1 VRLLN
6 NAGSKEDNAGTGV
19 VRWPCCE
26 AHSYC
31 GTTST
36 YCRTPDFR
44 PNTVERPRLLQ
55 DYGAMRPIVPM
66 ATTPTPR
73 CCQWGPRLLQQ
84 RLEWSSGAIKQRA
97 FRGGLGAWAP
107 WDLGRALGSAVMVV
121 GDPLC
126 HQAPVPVS
134 GGVTMGNAS
143 FGVVT
148 FGPACEGPSQSS
160 RLP

>member
-1 VRLLN
+1 MRLLN
-6 NAGSKEDNAGTGV
+6 NAGWKEDNAGPGV
-19 VRWPCCE
+19 VRWPYCE

-44 PNTVERPRLLQ
+44 PNTVEASTAPGLRRDAAHRPNGYDPDPALL
-55 DYGAMRPIVPM
+55 PM
-66 ATTPTPR
+66 
-73 CCQWGPRLLQQ
+73 GPRLLQQ

-107 WDLGRALGSAVMVV
+107 WDLGRALGGRSALSSSPLAREWWRHDGERKLWC
-121 GDPLC
+121 GDFWSC
-126 HQAPVPVS
+126 MRGA
-134 GGVTMGNAS
+134 
-143 FGVVT
+143 
-148 FGPACEGPSQSS
+148 SQSS